1 MATALVLMQEN
12 ETRCEA
18 VKTLREK
25 INSIVEDKRSGEIA
39 KFGAVVA
46 AGILDAGGRNMCV
59 ALTSRTGF
67 LRRGAVVGMVVW
79 LNHWFWHPLLNFF
92 SLALTPTAIIGVN
105 KDMKIP
111 EKFALT
117 CNTQPSL
124 FAYPKPLEE
133 KKEEVMERVTTVVLS
148 TTLKAKA
155 KAKLKQAS
163 TEGGVEENKEDKE
176 DKEDND
182 VTMKTEDD
190 TTPEVAAAAE
200 GAAAAAE
207 GAAAEKKKEEVVV
220 EPTSFAMAN
229 PSRVTYAQYEYV
241 TPDANNRYRPI
252 IPNKRNLGVV
262 VLTDSTPDVE
272 DDSLMEIEAPPK
284 AGEEAE
290 EPECPAPFDWIAPE
304 HKK

>member
-1 MATALVLMQEN
+1 
-12 ETRCEA
+12 
-18 VKTLREK
+18 
-25 INSIVEDKRSGEIA
+25 
-39 KFGAVVA
+39 
-46 AGILDAGGRNMCV
+46 MCV

-207 GAAAEKKKEEVVV
+207 GAAAAAEGAAAEKKKEEVVV